1 MHVHAVSTR
10 LVLVINISV
19 LNFILFV
26 GLSIKEG
33 DRFLCD
39 AILAL
44 EDELGT
50 EWFKLGLCLDVDIGV
65 LYRSKHSTST
75 LNDCRNGTRD
85 MLIAWKQQ
93 FDKEATWDKIVAAL
107 REIKFNELAQKVEE
121 QFIHSTIIVPSRCVE
136 C

>member
-1 MHVHAVSTR
+1 MHINVDTS
-10 LVLVINISV
+10 VINFIAG
-19 LNFILFV
+19 LNT
-26 GLSIKEG
+26 KDG

-65 LYRSKHSTST
+65 LYRSKCSIST

-121 QFIHSTIIVPSRCVE
+121 QFIHSTKVPSTCRCVE

>member
-1 MHVHAVSTR
+1 MQCNECRYMYVMY
-10 LVLVINISV
+10 
-19 LNFILFV
+19 FIA
-26 GLSIKEG
+26 GMSIKEG

-65 LYRSKHSTST
+65 LYRSKRSTLT

-93 FDKEATWDKIVAAL
+93 FDKEATWEKIVAAL

-121 QFIHSTIIVPSRCVE
+121 QFIHSTKVLSRCVE